1 MAQPTRRPTLAQAIC
16 LSIATLA
23 TSQGVNAYELY
34 ADDDTHLNAD
44 LLAVY
49 GWFNSRKNYDG
60 TAGGSTWRE
69 GFIKY
74 GISGDQGLAGAGT
87 AYGAFNLVSSGTWG
101 DGDAAG
107 NTDGSERTTK
117 IEEAYLGWRSANLF
131 PRLGKDGVDASFGR
145 QIIKIGSGFLLN
157 DDGPNLGN
165 GPADGA
171 LNRGG
176 AYYLAAR
183 HAFDRTAVL
192 RLGGQDGLH
201 GSVLWLKSDN
211 RAQAETELAAGT
223 LDYTTKAGT
232 LGLTWIHGL
241 DVTDQWA
248 SEFQQQRDGMDVYS
262 LRGEGDAGIENA
274 SFGFEYAWQDKEA
287 GIEKAW
293 YAEAG
298 YTFADIA
305 WAPKLTYRYSRYSES
320 WDSLFN
326 GLSSGYGTWF
336 QGEVAANYSGP
347 FNSNTGVHH
356 VGFKVTPLENLTL
369 GALYFDFNTLHKSN
383 ALNLDARELD
393 IYAEWAVSEHLII
406 SPLLGL
412 YQPSK
417 DERSG
422 GNQVGGN
429 GTNVYSQ
436 LVVAVPF

>member
-1 MAQPTRRPTLAQAIC
+1 MGKKIHLLPWVQAIG
-16 LSIATLA
+16 LSVATLA
-23 TSQGVNAYELY
+23 TSQTATAYALY

-44 LLAVY
+44 FLAVY
-49 GWFNSRKNYDG
+49 GLFNSRKNYDG
-60 TAGGSTWRE
+60 TTGGSTWRE

-74 GISGDQGLAGAGT
+74 GVSGDQGLGSNGT
-87 AYGAFNLVSSGTWG
+87 AYGALNWVSSGTWG

-117 IEEAYLGWRSANLF
+117 IEDAYLGWRSADLF
-131 PRLGKDGVDASFGR
+131 PVLGKDGVDISAGR
-145 QIIKIGSGFLLN
+145 QVVKIGSGFLLN

-192 RLGGQDGLH
+192 RLGGKDGLH
-201 GSVLWLKSDN
+201 GSMLWLKSDN

-223 LDYTTKAGT
+223 LDYTADLGT

-241 DVTDQWA
+241 GVSEQWA
-248 SEFQQQRDGMDVYS
+248 SDFQKQRDGMDVYS
-262 LRGEGDAGIENA
+262 LRGEGNAGIENA
-274 SFGFEYAWQDKEA
+274 SFAFEYAWQDKDA
-287 GIEKAW
+287 GAEKAW
-293 YAEAG
+293 YTEAG
-298 YTFADIA
+298 YTFADVA
-305 WAPKLTYRYSRYSES
+305 WAPKLTYRYSRYSEG
-320 WDSLFN
+320 WDPLFN
-326 GLSSGYGTWF
+326 GLSTGYGTWF

-356 VGFKVTPLENLTL
+356 VGLKANPLENVTV

-393 IYAEWAVSEHLII
+393 LYVEWAVNEHLVI
-406 SPLLGL
+406 SPLVGL
-412 YQPSK
+412 YQPKK
-417 DERSG
+417 DETNG

-436 LVVAVPF
+436 LTVAVPF